1 MQEENRQG
9 IIPKRDISSK
19 RVLGN
24 PILYA
29 QFLRNNLD
37 IPFLKNIQP
46 EDIEDVSERYIP
58 YLGTE
63 FGSDTVKRIRLHI
76 PEKTGGTGGKKTE
89 TGGQEPLF
97 LISLTEHKSR
107 VDYNVSMQLL
117 KYMLC
122 IWLDYE
128 KEMEQ
133 KKEGASDR
141 KGFRYPLIIP
151 IVYYEGKAP
160 WTADRC
166 FQARIACGNMLFHD
180 WVPDFTYEVVR
191 LHDYS
196 NEELLERGDEMSLI
210 MLFNKIQDHVDLSE
224 FLKLP
229 GERLD
234 DMVRDTPEAILN
246 IIVSV
251 MESLCVK
258 IGTTEEEMQECV
270 ARVRERRMGYLF
282 ENIEKMD
289 IQAERR
295 NTAEARMEAKRAQEE
310 AKVAQEE
317 AKAAQEEAKAAQ
329 EEAKA
334 AREEIKEAQEAL
346 KKAHEKAEA
355 EALNIQEE
363 KYKSL
368 VAVCKELGATR
379 EMTVE
384 KVSKNCSIDKEEAE
398 KKVDIY
404 WEM

>member
-1 MQEENRQG
+1 MREENTWG
-9 IIPKRDISSK
+9 KEIKRDISSK
-19 RVLGN
+19 KVLGN

-29 QFLRNNLD
+29 QFLRNNVN
-37 IPFLKNIQP
+37 IPFLKDVQP

-63 FGSDTVKRIRLHI
+63 FESDTVKRVNIHKQE
-76 PEKTGGTGGKKTE
+76 PV
-89 TGGQEPLF
+89 QEPLF

-107 VDYNVSMQLL
+107 VDYDVSMQLL

-122 IWLDYE
+122 IWLDYK

-133 KKEGASDR
+133 KKEGASNR

-151 IVYYEGKAP
+151 IVYYEGKAL
-160 WTADRC
+160 WTAERR
-166 FQARIACGNMLFHD
+166 FHGRVSCGETFRS

-196 NEELLERGDEMSLI
+196 NEELLARGDEMSLI
-210 MLFNKIQDHVDLSE
+210 MLFNKIQSSVELSE

-229 GERLD
+229 QEKLD
-234 DMVRDTPEAILN
+234 DIVRDTPEAVLD

-251 MESLCVK
+251 MESLCTK

-270 ARVRERRMGYLF
+270 SRVRERRMGYLF

-295 NTAEARMEAKRAQEE
+295 NTAQARLEAQK
-310 AKVAQEE
+310 
-317 AKAAQEEAKAAQ
+317 
-329 EEAKA
+329 
-334 AREEIKEAQEAL
+334 AREEARVEIERV
-346 KKAHEKAEA
+346 KKQTEKAVQVLKA
-355 EALNIQEE
+355 DME
-363 KYKSL
+363 KDMVRSL
-368 VAVCKELGATR
+368 VATCRELGATK

-384 KVSKNCSIDKEEAE
+384 KVVKNCGMEEKEAA
-398 KKVDIY
+398 KKVDMY
-404 WEM
+404 WKIEEDGKG